1 MKKLMG
7 LLVTMS
13 LATPAFASMS
23 TEQFIDTLVDTVNQQ
38 LIVLNKERKSEG
50 KKLYCSQLT
59 TTQVNSMASRF
70 MRKDGTFKSLASIS
84 QDRFVL
90 IMGDELNCYPKTCKA
105 YADLV
110 HGICNM
116 KAAKMDRDLLDSALE
131 KIKGSK
137 VYATDTMA
145 DVAR

>member
-7 LLVTMS
+7 LLVTMT
-13 LATPAFASMS
+13 LATPAFAKMS
-23 TEQFIDTLVDTVNQQ
+23 TGQFIDTLVDTVNDQ
-38 LIVLNKERKSEG
+38 LVVINKQRASEG
-50 KKLYCSQLT
+50 KKLYCSSLSAK
-59 TTQVNSMASRF
+59 QVNEIAYRF
-70 MRKDGTFKSLASIS
+70 TKKDGSFKSLESIS

-90 IMGDELNCYPKTCKA
+90 IMGDELNCYPKPCKG

-116 KAAKMDRDLLDSALE
+116 KAAKMDRDLLHSALE